1 MYSLLCELGLKVPKD
16 ISMISFDNPTND
28 ISDFNFFTHIDQHEY
43 LMGQYAGKILLKM
56 LENGQLEENEKKIL
70 TPTLEI
76 RHSTTELS

>member
-1 MYSLLCELGLKVPKD
+1 
-16 ISMISFDNPTND
+16 
-28 ISDFNFFTHIDQHEY
+28 
-43 LMGQYAGKILLKM
+43 MGQYAGKILLKM